1 MLGCFSFLSHDRSVY
16 KKGDEVEVIVLSV
29 DKNNQKLSL
38 GVKQLKQD
46 PWKNITKKYKK
57 GDVLKGEITG
67 KAEFG
72 IFVEI
77 EDGVEG
83 LIHISELADVKPD
96 DVYNVGDSI
105 ECTVLNVDEM
115 NRKISL
121 GLKLLAKQKER
132 MIIKEY
138 IKTGEESVSSIGELI
153 KLKNNK

>member
-1 MLGCFSFLSHDRSVY
+1 M
-16 KKGDEVEVIVLSV
+16 
-29 DKNNQKLSL
+29 
-38 GVKQLKQD
+38 KQLKQD